1 MLPHDDSLTLDLFV
15 NPPAAGEPPAPPAP
29 PANNEQPPKDYLPL
43 GEFAERCYLSYAM
56 SVVLGRALPHVE
68 DGMKPVQRRI
78 LYSMREMGLSATT
91 KHVKSARV
99 VGDVI
104 GKLHPH
110 GDQSV
115 YDAMVRMAQG
125 FTLRYPLIDGQGNFG
140 SRDGDGAAAMR
151 YTESRLTPIAELLL
165 AEIDAGTVDFKPNYD
180 GAFQEPVLLPARL
193 PLLLANGASGIAV
206 GMATEIPSHNLR
218 ELAEAAVHVLKHPE
232 ASSAE
237 LLADLLKL
245 VPGPDFPG
253 GGQIISN
260 PADLRAAYETGRG
273 SLRVRARWQ
282 IEPLAR
288 GQWRVVV
295 TELPPGVST
304 AQVLTQIDALTNPQI
319 KTGKKELSQEQKTL
333 KAALLAAL
341 ETVRDESDEKAP
353 VRIVLEPQSRN
364 QDPDSFMRLLL
375 AQTSLETTAPM
386 NLTVVS
392 RSGRPG
398 QKGLAALIGEWA
410 SFRVDTVR
418 RRTAHRLDAVNRRI
432 HILEG
437 RQAVLLNIDEVIR
450 VIREADDPKADLMA
464 AFDLSEIQADDI
476 LEIRLRQLARLE
488 GIKIERELGE
498 LRTEKEGLLRLLGDE
513 GELKRLVIS
522 EIRADAKK
530 YGDERRTLIEA
541 AQAITA
547 ASSDEAIVDE
557 PVTVIVSKNGWL
569 RARVGHGLDPAAI
582 QYKAGDSALAVLET
596 RTTWPLIL
604 LDSAG
609 RSYAIRIPD
618 LPTGRGDGIPLATLA
633 ELARGERLLFALS
646 AAPDSRWLI
655 ASDGG
660 YGFLCHLSDLLSRQR
675 AGKAFLT
682 LEPGWQPLP
691 PARLSSRSPGRPK
704 NDLAPSGG
712 GSAEFAEPG
721 ARPTRTWVAVAADN
735 GKLLAFPLEEM
746 KILSGGKGVQLMKL
760 EDHERL
766 LALATFE
773 ASLQV
778 EGKTRLGRPASV
790 VLSGDN
796 LEKYR
801 LRRARKGQLLER
813 IVRVERLDGGTA

>member
-1 MLPHDDSLTLDLFV
+1 MEQFAKETLPVSLEAEMRHSYLD
-15 NPPAAGEPPAPPAP
+15 
-29 PANNEQPPKDYLPL
+29 
-43 GEFAERCYLSYAM
+43 YAM
-56 SVVLGRALPHVE
+56 SVIVGRALPDVR
-68 DGMKPVQRRI
+68 DGLKPVHRRV
-78 LYSMREMGLSATT
+78 LFAMHEANTVWNRPY
-91 KHVKSARV
+91 VKCARV
-99 VGDVI
+99 VGEVM
-104 GKLHPH
+104 GKYHPH
-110 GDQSV
+110 GDMAI
-115 YDAMVRMAQG
+115 YDTLVRMAQD
-125 FTLRYPLIDGQGNFG
+125 FSLRYPLIDGQGNFG

-206 GMATEIPSHNLR
+206 GMATEIPPHNLR

-232 ASSAE
+232 ATTAE
-237 LLADLLKL
+237 LIEF

-260 PADLRAAYETGRG
+260 PADIRAAYESGRG

-282 IEPLAR
+282 VEPLAR

-341 ETVRDESDEKAP
+341 EAARDESDEKAP

-398 QKGLAALIGEWA
+398 QKGLAALLSEWA
-410 SFRVDTVR
+410 AFRVDTVR
-418 RRTAHRLDAVNRRI
+418 RRSAHRLDVVNRRI

-464 AFDLSEIQADDI
+464 AFDLSEIQAEDI

-488 GIKIERELGE
+488 GIKIEKELGE
-498 LRTEKEGLLRLLGDE
+498 LRVEKDGLLRLLGDE
-513 GELKRLVIS
+513 GELKRLVIG

-541 AQAITA
+541 AQAVTA
-547 ASSDEAIVDE
+547 SNSEDSIVDE

-582 QYKAGDSALAVLET
+582 QYKAGDSGLSILET
-596 RTTWPLIL
+596 RTTWPLLL

-618 LPTGRGDGIPLATLA
+618 LPTGRGDGVPLATLA
-633 ELARGERLLFALS
+633 ELARGERLLYALS

-660 YGFLCHLSDLLSRQR
+660 YGFLCQLSDLLSRQR

-691 PARLSSRSPGRPK
+691 PARLNG
-704 NDLAPSGG
+704 
-712 GSAEFAEPG
+712 
-721 ARPTRTWVAVAADN
+721 TWVAVAADN
-735 GKLLAFPLEEM
+735 GKLLVFPLEEM

-760 EDHERL
+760 EDKERL
-766 LALATFE
+766 LALATFDGQR
-773 ASLQV
+773 LQV
-778 EGKTRLGRPASV
+778 EGKTRLGRPAGV

-801 LRRARKGQLLER
+801 LRRARKGHVLER
-813 IVRVERLDGGTA
+813 ITRVEKVEAVAG

>member
-1 MLPHDDSLTLDLFV
+1 MTQHDDPLTLDLFQ
-15 NPPAAGEPPAPPAP
+15 PPSPAGEPPPPP
-29 PANNEQPPKDYLPL
+29 PSSGDEAPPKDYLPL

-206 GMATEIPSHNLR
+206 GMATEIPPHNLR

-232 ASSAE
+232 ATTAE
-237 LLADLLKL
+237 LIEF

-260 PADLRAAYETGRG
+260 PADIRAAYESGRG

-282 IEPLAR
+282 VEPLAR

-341 ETVRDESDEKAP
+341 EAARDESDEKAP

-398 QKGLAALIGEWA
+398 QKGLAALLSEWA
-410 SFRVDTVR
+410 AFRVDTVR
-418 RRTAHRLDAVNRRI
+418 RRSAHRLDVVNRRI

-464 AFDLSEIQADDI
+464 AFDLSEIQAEDI

-488 GIKIERELGE
+488 GIKIEKELGE
-498 LRTEKEGLLRLLGDE
+498 LRVEKDGLLRLLGDE
-513 GELKRLVIS
+513 GELKRLVIG

-541 AQAITA
+541 AQAVTA
-547 ASSDEAIVDE
+547 SNSEDSIVDE

-582 QYKAGDSALAVLET
+582 QYKAGDSGLSILET
-596 RTTWPLIL
+596 RTTWPLLL

-618 LPTGRGDGIPLATLA
+618 LPTGRGDGVPLATLA
-633 ELARGERLLFALS
+633 ELARGERLLYALS

-660 YGFLCHLSDLLSRQR
+660 YGFLCQLSDLLSRQR

-691 PARLSSRSPGRPK
+691 PARLNG
-704 NDLAPSGG
+704 
-712 GSAEFAEPG
+712 
-721 ARPTRTWVAVAADN
+721 TWVAVAADN
-735 GKLLAFPLEEM
+735 GKLLVFPLEEM

-760 EDHERL
+760 EDKERL
-766 LALATFE
+766 LALATFDGQR
-773 ASLQV
+773 LQV
-778 EGKTRLGRPASV
+778 EGKTRLGRPAGV

-801 LRRARKGQLLER
+801 LRRARKGHVLER
-813 IVRVERLDGGTA
+813 ITRVEKVEAVAG

>member
-1 MLPHDDSLTLDLFV
+1 MTQHDDPLTLDLFV
-15 NPPAAGEPPAPPAP
+15 APPAAGEPPPPPAP
-29 PANNEQPPKDYLPL
+29 PPADEEPPKDYLPL

-78 LYSMREMGLSATT
+78 LYSMREMGLTATT

-165 AEIDAGTVDFKPNYD
+165 AEIDAGTVDFKANYD

-206 GMATEIPSHNLR
+206 GMATEIPPHNLR

-232 ASSAE
+232 ATTAE
-237 LLADLLKL
+237 LLAF

-253 GGQIISN
+253 GGQIISG
-260 PADLRAAYETGRG
+260 PADIRAAYESGRG

-282 IEPLAR
+282 VEPLAR

-319 KTGKKELSQEQKTL
+319 KAGKKELSPEQKTL

-341 ETVRDESDEKAP
+341 EAARDESDEKAP

-364 QDPDSFMRLLL
+364 QDPDTFMRLLL

-386 NLTVVS
+386 NLTVVG
-392 RSGRPG
+392 RDGRPG
-398 QKGLAALIGEWA
+398 QKGLAALMQEWA
-410 SFRVDTVR
+410 AFRVETVR

-437 RQAVLLNIDEVIR
+437 RQAVLLNIDEVIH

-464 AFDLSEIQADDI
+464 AFGLSEIQADDI

-488 GIKIERELGE
+488 GIKIEKELGE
-498 LRTEKEGLLRLLGDE
+498 LREEREGLLRILGDE
-513 GELKRLVIS
+513 GELKRLVVG

-530 YGDERRTLIEA
+530 YGDPRRTLIEA
-541 AQAITA
+541 AQAVTA
-547 ASSDEAIVDE
+547 ANTEDAIVDE

-569 RARVGHGLDPAAI
+569 RARAGHGLDPAAI
-582 QYKAGDSALAVLET
+582 QYKAGDSALSVLET
-596 RTTWPLIL
+596 RTTWPLVL
-604 LDSAG
+604 LDSSG
-609 RSYAIRIPD
+609 RSYAVRISD
-618 LPTGRGDGIPLATLA
+618 LPTGRGDGIPLATLVD
-633 ELARGERLLFALS
+633 LARGERLLFALS

-655 ASDGG
+655 ASNGG
-660 YGFLCHLSDLLSRQR
+660 YGFLCQLSDLLSRQR

-691 PARLSSRSPGRPK
+691 PARLSG
-704 NDLAPSGG
+704 
-712 GSAEFAEPG
+712 
-721 ARPTRTWVAVAADN
+721 TWIAVAADN
-735 GKLLAFPLEEM
+735 GKLLAFALEEM
-746 KILSGGKGVQLMKL
+746 KILAGGKGVQLMKL
-760 EDHERL
+760 EDNERL
-766 LALATFE
+766 SAITAFDGQR
-773 ASLQV
+773 LQV

-790 VLSGDN
+790 VLSGEA
-796 LEKYR
+796 LEKHR
-801 LRRARKGQLLER
+801 LHRARKGHLLDR
-813 IVRVERLDGGTA
+813 IVRVERVGEVAP

>member
-1 MLPHDDSLTLDLFV
+1 MTQHDDSLTLDLFS
-15 NPPAAGEPPAPPAP
+15 PPSVGVAPPL
-29 PANNEQPPKDYLPL
+29 QPPPSGEVPEKDYLPL
-43 GEFAERCYLSYAM
+43 SEFAERCYLSYAM
-56 SVVLGRALPHVE
+56 SVVLGRALPSVE

-91 KHVKSARV
+91 RHVKSARV

-151 YTESRLTPIAELLL
+151 YTESRLTPYAELLL
-165 AEIDAGTVDFKPNYD
+165 SEIDAGTVGFKPNYD
-180 GAFQEPVLLPARL
+180 GAFKEPVLLPARL
-193 PLLLANGASGIAV
+193 PMLLANGASGIAV
-206 GMATEIPSHNLR
+206 GMATEIPSHNLA
-218 ELAEAAVHVLKHPE
+218 ELAAAAVHVLQHPE
-232 ASSAE
+232 AATSD

-253 GGQIISN
+253 GGQIISG
-260 PADLRAAYETGRG
+260 PADIQSAYEGGRG
-273 SLRVRARWQ
+273 SLRVRARWR

-304 AQVLTQIDALTNPQI
+304 AQVLTQIDALSNPQI
-319 KTGKKELSQEQKTL
+319 KTGKKELTQEQKTL

-341 ETVRDESDEKAP
+341 EAARDESDEKAP

-386 NLTVVS
+386 NLTVVG
-392 RSGRPG
+392 RDGRPG
-398 QKGLAALIGEWA
+398 QKGLVALIQEWA

-418 RRTAHRLDAVNRRI
+418 RRTAHRLDSVDRRI

-464 AFDLSEIQADDI
+464 AFGLSEIQADDI

-488 GIKIERELGE
+488 GIKIEKEHAE
-498 LRTEKEGLLRLLGDE
+498 LRQERDGLLRLLGDS
-513 GELKRLVIS
+513 GELKRLVIA

-530 YGDERRTLIEA
+530 YGDARRTLIEVA
-541 AQAITA
+541 AAVTA
-547 ASSDEAIVDE
+547 ANTEDAIVDE
-557 PVTVIVSKNGWL
+557 PMTVIISKNGWL
-569 RARVGHGLDPAAI
+569 RARVGHGVDTAAI
-582 QYKAGDSALAVLET
+582 QYKAGDGPLAVLET
-596 RTTWPLIL
+596 RSTWPLLL
-604 LDSAG
+604 LDSCG
-609 RSYAIRIPD
+609 RSYALRIPD
-618 LPTGRGDGIPLATLA
+618 LPTGRGDGVPLSTLA
-633 ELARGERLLFALS
+633 DLPRGARLLHALS
-646 AAPDSRWLI
+646 AASDSRWLI
-655 ASDGG
+655 SSDGG
-660 YGFLCHLSDLLSRQR
+660 YGFLCQLADLISKQR
-675 AGKAFLT
+675 AGRAFLT
-682 LEPGWQPLP
+682 MDAGWQPLP
-691 PARLSSRSPGRPK
+691 PVRL
-704 NDLAPSGG
+704 N
-712 GSAEFAEPG
+712 G
-721 ARPTRTWVAVAADN
+721 AWVAVAADN
-735 GKLLAFPLEEM
+735 GQLLVFPLEEM
-746 KILSGGKGVQLMKL
+746 KSLSAGKGAQLMKL
-760 EDHERL
+760 EGEARL
-766 LALATFE
+766 LALTTFDGQR
-773 ASLQV
+773 LVV
-778 EGKTRLGRPASV
+778 EGKTRLGRPASAT
-790 VLSGDN
+790 LSGEA

-801 LRRARKGQLLER
+801 LHRARKGQSLER
-813 IVRVERLDGGTA
+813 IVRVEKLA

>member
-1 MLPHDDSLTLDLFV
+1 MTQHDDSLTLDLFV
-15 NPPAAGEPPAPPAP
+15 APPAASEPPAPPPLP
-29 PANNEQPPKDYLPL
+29 PSGDEAPPKDYLPL

-115 YDAMVRMAQG
+115 YDAMVRMAQS

-165 AEIDAGTVDFKPNYD
+165 SEIDAGTVDFKPNYD
-180 GAFQEPVLLPARL
+180 GAFKEPVLLPARL

-218 ELAEAAVHVLKHPE
+218 ELAEAGVHVLKHPE
-232 ASSAE
+232 ATTAE
-237 LLADLLKL
+237 LLAF

-260 PADLRAAYETGRG
+260 PADIRAAYETGRG

-341 ETVRDESDEKAP
+341 EAARDESDEKAP

-386 NLTVVS
+386 NLTVVG
-392 RSGRPG
+392 RDGRPG

-418 RRTAHRLDAVNRRI
+418 RRTEHRLDAVNRRI

-450 VIREADDPKADLMA
+450 VIREADDPKVDLMA

-498 LRTEKEGLLRLLGDE
+498 LHTEKEGLLKLLGDE
-513 GELKRLVIS
+513 SELKRLVIS

-547 ASSDEAIVDE
+547 ANSDDAIVDE

-582 QYKAGDSALAVLET
+582 QYKAGDSGLSILET
-596 RTTWPLIL
+596 RTTWPLLL

-618 LPTGRGDGIPLATLA
+618 LPTGRGDGVPLATLA
-633 ELARGERLLFALS
+633 ELAKGERLLYAVS
-646 AAPDSRWLI
+646 AAPDTRWLI

-682 LEPGWQPLP
+682 LEPGWLPLP
-691 PARLSSRSPGRPK
+691 PARLNG
-704 NDLAPSGG
+704 
-712 GSAEFAEPG
+712 
-721 ARPTRTWVAVAADN
+721 TWVAVAADN

-760 EDHERL
+760 EDNERL
-766 LALATFE
+766 LALTTFDGQRL
-773 ASLQV
+773 AV
-778 EGKTRLGRPASV
+778 EGKTRLGRPANV
-790 VLSGDN
+790 VLSGEA
-796 LEKYR
+796 LEKHR
-801 LRRARKGQLLER
+801 HRRARKGHVLER
-813 IVRVERLDGGTA
+813 IVRVEKVDGVQS

>member
-1 MLPHDDSLTLDLFV
+1 MTQHDDPLTLDLFTA
-15 NPPAAGEPPAPPAP
+15 PAAASEPPAPPLP
-29 PANNEQPPKDYLPL
+29 PSGDEAPPKDYLPL

-78 LYSMREMGLSATT
+78 LFSMREMGLSAST

-206 GMATEIPSHNLR
+206 GMATEIPPHNLR

-232 ASSAE
+232 ASGAE
-237 LLADLLKL
+237 LLADLLTL

-253 GGQIISN
+253 GGQIISSS
-260 PADLRAAYETGRG
+260 ADIRAAYESGRG

-282 IEPLAR
+282 VEPLAR

-319 KTGKKELSQEQKTL
+319 KAGKKELSQEQKTL

-341 ETVRDESDEKAP
+341 EAARDESDEKAP

-364 QDPDSFMRLLL
+364 QDPEAFMRLLL

-386 NLTVVS
+386 NLTVVG
-392 RSGRPG
+392 RDGRPG
-398 QKGLAALIGEWA
+398 QKGLAALLAEWA
-410 SFRVDTVR
+410 AFRIDTVR
-418 RRTAHRLDAVNRRI
+418 RRSAHRLDAVNRRI

-464 AFDLSEIQADDI
+464 AFALSEIQADDI

-488 GIKIERELGE
+488 GIKIEKELGE
-498 LRTEKEGLLRLLGDE
+498 LRTEQEGLQRLLGDE

-530 YGDERRTLIEA
+530 YGDERRTLIEP
-541 AQAITA
+541 AQAVTA
-547 ASSDEAIVDE
+547 ASTSDAIVDE

-569 RARVGHGLDPAAI
+569 RARVGHGIDPATI
-582 QYKAGDSALAVLET
+582 QYKAGDGALAVLET
-596 RTTWPLIL
+596 RSIWPLIL
-604 LDSAG
+604 LDSSG
-609 RSYAIRIPD
+609 RAYTVRIPD
-618 LPTGRGDGIPLATLA
+618 LPTGRGDGVPLATLID
-633 ELARGERLLFALS
+633 LARGARLVIALS
-646 AAPDSRWLI
+646 APPESRWLV

-660 YGFLCHLSDLLSRQR
+660 YGFLCQLSDLLSRQR

-691 PARLSSRSPGRPK
+691 PVRLQG
-704 NDLAPSGG
+704 
-712 GSAEFAEPG
+712 
-721 ARPTRTWVAVAADN
+721 TWVAVAADN

-760 EDHERL
+760 EDKERL
-766 LALATFE
+766 LAMATFDGQIGR
-773 ASLQV
+773 ASC
-778 EGKTRLGRPASV
+778 R
-790 VLSGDN
+790 
-796 LEKYR
+796 
-801 LRRARKGQLLER
+801 ER
-813 IVRVERLDGGTA
+813 V

>member
-1 MLPHDDSLTLDLFV
+1 MTQHDDPLTLDLFV
-15 NPPAAGEPPAPPAP
+15 APAAASAPPSP
-29 PANNEQPPKDYLPL
+29 PLPPSGDEVPPKDYLPL

-78 LYSMREMGLSATT
+78 LFSMREMGLTATT

-206 GMATEIPSHNLR
+206 GMATEIPPHNLR

-232 ASSAE
+232 ATTAE
-237 LLADLLKL
+237 LIEF

-253 GGQIISN
+253 GGQIISS
-260 PADLRAAYETGRG
+260 PADIRAAYECGRG

-282 IEPLAR
+282 VEPLAR

-319 KTGKKELSQEQKTL
+319 RAGKKELSQEQKTL

-341 ETVRDESDEKAP
+341 EAARDESDEKAP

-364 QDPDSFMRLLL
+364 QDPEAFMRLLL

-386 NLTVVS
+386 NLTVVG
-392 RSGRPG
+392 RDGRPG
-398 QKGLAALIGEWA
+398 QKGLAALLSEWA
-410 SFRVDTVR
+410 AFRVDTVR
-418 RRTAHRLDAVNRRI
+418 RRSAHRLDAVNRRI

-488 GIKIERELGE
+488 GIKIEKELGE
-498 LRTEKEGLLRLLGDE
+498 LRAEKEGLLRLLSDE

-530 YGDERRTLIEA
+530 YGDERRTLIET
-541 AQAITA
+541 AQAVTA
-547 ASSDEAIVDE
+547 ASASEAIVDE
-557 PVTVIVSKNGWL
+557 PVTVIISKNGWL
-569 RARVGHGLDPAAI
+569 RARVGHMSSQGLDPAAI

-596 RTTWPLIL
+596 RTIWPLVL
-604 LDSAG
+604 LDSSG
-609 RSYAIRIPD
+609 RTYTVRIPD
-618 LPTGRGDGIPLATLA
+618 LPTGRGDGIPLATLV
-633 ELARGERLLFALS
+633 ELARGARLAHALS
-646 AAPDSRWLI
+646 AAPESRWLV

-660 YGFLCHLSDLLSRQR
+660 YGFLCQLSDLLSRQR

-691 PARLSSRSPGRPK
+691 PVRLLG
-704 NDLAPSGG
+704 
-712 GSAEFAEPG
+712 
-721 ARPTRTWVAVAADN
+721 TWVAVAADN

-746 KILSGGKGVQLMKL
+746 KILTGGKGVQLMKL
-760 EDHERL
+760 EDKERL
-766 LALATFE
+766 LALTTFDGQR
-773 ASLQV
+773 LIV
-778 EGKTRLGRPASV
+778 EGKTRLGRQANV
-790 VLSGDN
+790 TLNGEA
-796 LEKYR
+796 LEKHR
-801 LRRARKGQLLER
+801 LHRARKGHPLDR
-813 IVRVERLDGGTA
+813 ISRVEKLEPMSG

>member
-1 MLPHDDSLTLDLFV
+1 MTQHDDPLTLDLFSAPPSPSGGGARGEGAPPP
-15 NPPAAGEPPAPPAP
+15 PPASDEA
-29 PANNEQPPKDYLPL
+29 PPKDYLPL

-115 YDAMVRMAQG
+115 YDAMVRMAQS

-180 GAFQEPVLLPARL
+180 GAFKEPVLLPARL

-218 ELAEAAVHVLKHPE
+218 ELAEAGVHVLKHPE
-232 ASSAE
+232 ATTAE
-237 LLADLLKL
+237 LLAF

-260 PADLRAAYETGRG
+260 PADIRAAYETGRG

-288 GQWRVVV
+288 GQWRIVV

-386 NLTVVS
+386 NLTVVG
-392 RSGRPG
+392 RDGRPG

-450 VIREADDPKADLMA
+450 VIREADDPKVDLMA

-498 LRTEKEGLLRLLGDE
+498 LRTEKEGLLKLLGDE

-541 AQAITA
+541 AQAVTA
-547 ASSDEAIVDE
+547 ASSNDTIVDE

-569 RARVGHGLDPAAI
+569 RARAGHGLDPAAI
-582 QYKAGDSALAVLET
+582 QYKAGDSGLSILET
-596 RTTWPLIL
+596 RTTWPLLL

-609 RSYAIRIPD
+609 RSYALRIPD
-618 LPTGRGDGIPLATLA
+618 LPTGRGDGVPLATLA
-633 ELARGERLLFALS
+633 ELAKGERLLYALS

-655 ASDGG
+655 ASNGG
-660 YGFLCHLSDLLSRQR
+660 YGFLCHLSDLVSKQR

-691 PARLSSRSPGRPK
+691 PARLAG
-704 NDLAPSGG
+704 
-712 GSAEFAEPG
+712 
-721 ARPTRTWVAVAADN
+721 TWVAVAADN

-760 EDHERL
+760 EDNERL
-766 LALATFE
+766 LALTTFDGQRL
-773 ASLQV
+773 AV
-778 EGKTRLGRPASV
+778 EGKTRLGRPANV
-790 VLSGDN
+790 VLSGEA
-796 LEKYR
+796 LEKHR
-801 LRRARKGQLLER
+801 HHRARKGQLLER
-813 IVRVERLDGGTA
+813 IVRVEKVDGVAG

>member
-1 MLPHDDSLTLDLFV
+1 MTSQDDTLTLDLFA
-15 NPPAAGEPPAPPAP
+15 NPPPPAPPPSGP
-29 PANNEQPPKDYLPL
+29 PADEQAARDYLPL

-78 LYSMREMGLSATT
+78 LYSMREMGLTSTT

-115 YDAMVRMAQG
+115 YDAMVRMAQN

-151 YTESRLTPIAELLL
+151 YTESRLTPIAEILL

-180 GAFQEPVLLPARL
+180 GAFKEPALLPARL
-193 PLLLANGASGIAV
+193 PMLLANGASGIAV
-206 GMATEIPSHNLR
+206 GMATEIPPHNLR
-218 ELAEAAVHVLKHPE
+218 ELAEAAVFVLKNPQ
-232 ASSAE
+232 ATTAE
-237 LLADLLKL
+237 LLEL
-245 VPGPDFPG
+245 VRGPDFPG
-253 GGQIISN
+253 GGQIISSA
-260 PADLRAAYETGRG
+260 ADIRAAYETGRG

-282 IEPLAR
+282 VEPLAR

-319 KTGKKELSQEQKTL
+319 KTGKKELTQEQKTL
-333 KAALLAAL
+333 NAALLAAL
-341 ETVRDESDEKAP
+341 EAARDESDEKAP

-364 QDPDSFMRLLL
+364 QDPEAFMRLLL

-386 NLTVVS
+386 NLTVVG
-392 RSGRPG
+392 RDGRPG
-398 QKGLAALIGEWA
+398 QKSLAALISEWA
-410 SFRVDTVR
+410 LFRVDTVR
-418 RRTAHRLDAVNRRI
+418 RRCEFRLDAVNRRI

-464 AFDLSEIQADDI
+464 AFGLSEIQAEDI

-488 GIKIERELGE
+488 GIKIEKELAE
-498 LRTEKEGLLRLLGDE
+498 LQNEKEGLLRLLSDE
-513 GELKRLVIS
+513 GELKRQVIL

-530 YGDERRTLIEA
+530 YGDERRSLIEA
-541 AQAITA
+541 AAAITA
-547 ASSDEAIVDE
+547 SSSEEAVVDE

-582 QYKAGDSALAVLET
+582 QYKAGDGPLAVLET
-596 RTTWPLIL
+596 RTTWPLVL
-604 LDSAG
+604 LDTSG
-609 RSYAIRIPD
+609 RSYVVRISE
-618 LPTGRGDGIPLATLA
+618 LPTGRGDGVPLATLV
-633 ELARGERLLFALS
+633 ELARGERLLHAIS
-646 AAPDSRWLI
+646 ATPESRWII

-660 YGFLCHLSDLLSRQR
+660 YGFLCQLSDLLTRQR
-675 AGKAFLT
+675 GGKAFLS
-682 LEPGWQPLP
+682 LEAGWLPLA
-691 PARLSSRSPGRPK
+691 PARLTG
-704 NDLAPSGG
+704 
-712 GSAEFAEPG
+712 
-721 ARPTRTWVAVAADN
+721 TWIAVAGET
-735 GKLLAFPLEEM
+735 GKLLVFPLEEM
-746 KILSGGKGVQLMKL
+746 KTLSGGKGVQLIKL
-760 EDHERL
+760 EAKERL
-766 LALATFE
+766 LALATFDGQRL
-773 ASLQV
+773 AV

-790 VLSGDN
+790 VLAGDH
-796 LEKYR
+796 LEKHR
-801 LRRARKGQLLER
+801 HHRARKGQALDR
-813 IVRVERLDGGTA
+813 IVKVEKLDGVGG

>member
-1 MLPHDDSLTLDLFV
+1 MTQHDDSLTLDLFIISPS
-15 NPPAAGEPPAPPAP
+15 PPGGGAGGEGETPPPPAPPD
-29 PANNEQPPKDYLPL
+29 EPPKDYLPL

-180 GAFQEPVLLPARL
+180 GAFKEPVLLPARL

-218 ELAEAAVHVLKHPE
+218 ELADAAVHVLKHPE
-232 ASSAE
+232 ATTAE
-237 LLADLLKL
+237 LIEF
-245 VPGPDFPG
+245 VHGPDFPG
-253 GGQIISN
+253 GGQIISS
-260 PADLRAAYETGRG
+260 PADIRAAYETGRG

-386 NLTVVS
+386 NLTVVG
-392 RSGRPG
+392 RDGRPG

-418 RRTAHRLDAVNRRI
+418 RRTEHRLDAVNRRI

-488 GIKIERELGE
+488 GIKIEKELGE
-498 LRTEKEGLLRLLGDE
+498 LRSEKEGLLKLLGDE

-530 YGDERRTLIEA
+530 YGDERRTLIET

-547 ASSDEAIVDE
+547 SSSNDTIVDE

-569 RARVGHGLDPAAI
+569 RARTGHGLDAAAI

-596 RTTWPLIL
+596 RTTWPLLL

-609 RSYAIRIPD
+609 RSYALRIPD
-618 LPTGRGDGIPLATLA
+618 LPTGRGDGVPLATLA
-633 ELARGERLLFALS
+633 ELAKGERLLYALS
-646 AAPDSRWLI
+646 AAPDTRWLI
-655 ASDGG
+655 ASNGG
-660 YGFLCHLSDLLSRQR
+660 YGFLCHLSDLVSKQR

-691 PARLSSRSPGRPK
+691 PARLSG
-704 NDLAPSGG
+704 
-712 GSAEFAEPG
+712 
-721 ARPTRTWVAVAADN
+721 TWVAVAADN

-760 EDHERL
+760 EDNERL
-766 LALATFE
+766 LALTTFDGQR
-773 ASLQV
+773 LQV
-778 EGKTRLGRPASV
+778 EGKTRLGRPANV
-790 VLSGDN
+790 VLSGEA
-796 LEKYR
+796 LEKHR
-801 LRRARKGQLLER
+801 LRRARKGQVLER
-813 IVRVERLDGGTA
+813 IVRVEKLDAVAG